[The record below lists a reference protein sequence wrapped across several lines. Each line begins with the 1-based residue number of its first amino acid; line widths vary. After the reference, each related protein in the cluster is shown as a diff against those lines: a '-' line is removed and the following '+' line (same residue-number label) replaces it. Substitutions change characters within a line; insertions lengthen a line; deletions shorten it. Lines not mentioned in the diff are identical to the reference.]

1 MSERSFKVTTDQWW
15 LFLDEGIPQDIFDS
29 LNFDKIEANCNS
41 KDYVGLQIT
50 DMIVV
55 LIGKLISQLN
65 STTKYDFEKP
75 DQRVLVDRG
84 YFDLSEEQFD
94 FVKKLYQFILAREGK
109 YHFINDAYFD
119 DSVLLQT
126 YIEYIASYKNF
137 ENYNRMEET
146 QHLELHMKHFINISE
161 MKYKEGMET
170 EDLVK
175 KMYGTIKA
183 AVEDEMFR
191 PF

>member
-137 ENYNRMEET
+137 ENYNRMEE
-146 QHLELHMKHFINISE
+146 NIWN
-161 MKYKEGMET
+161 Y
-170 EDLVK
+170 
-175 KMYGTIKA
+175 I
-183 AVEDEMFR
+183 
-191 PF
+191 